1 MREGV
6 IAPVVTA
13 PFSVFHV
20 KQSETDAPQTETPS
34 LMTHVIAITNQK
46 GGVGKTTTTV
56 NLAACLAAANRR
68 TLLVDMDPQGNAT
81 SGLDI
86 SKTGLKGSIY
96 EVLINAVEPHEVIVQ
111 APCHPTLHVL
121 PATMNLVGA
130 ELELI
135 DLPDRANR
143 LALALNA
150 LASDYD
156 YILIDSPP
164 SLGLLTLNVL
174 VYAQHIL
181 VPVQAEYYAL
191 EGLSALTQTI
201 ERVRNAHNPNLSL
214 LGLALTMFD
223 SRTNLNQQVMEE
235 VQRVFGDKVFKSV
248 IHRSVKLSEASSFGK
263 PVIYY
268 DLRSRGATNYME
280 LCQEVVNRC
289 ESPAPVAEPPAPA
302 SEAP

>member
-1 MREGV
+1 
-6 IAPVVTA
+6 
-13 PFSVFHV
+13 
-20 KQSETDAPQTETPS
+20 
-34 LMTHVIAITNQK
+34 MTHVIAITNQK
-46 GGVGKTTTTV
+46 GGVGKTTTSV

-86 SKTGLKGSIY
+86 SKTEIKGSIY
-96 EVLINAVEPHEVIVQ
+96 EVLISAVEPHEVIVQ
-111 APCHPTLHVL
+111 APCHPKLHVL
-121 PATMNLVGA
+121 PSTMNLVGA

-150 LASDYD
+150 VMPDYD
-156 YILIDSPP
+156 YVIIDSPP

-174 VYAQHIL
+174 VYAQHVL

-201 ERVRNAHNPNLSL
+201 ERVRNAHNPSLSI

-223 SRTNLNQQVMEE
+223 SRTNLNQQVQEE
-235 VQRVFGDKVFKSV
+235 IQRVFGPKVFNS
-248 IHRSVKLSEASSFGK
+248 IIYRSVKLSEASSFGK

-268 DLRSRGATNYME
+268 DLRSRGAQNYME
-280 LCQEVVNRC
+280 LCQEVVERC
-289 ESPAPVAEPPAPA
+289 EIPPVAPA
-302 SEAP
+302 SPVSAPEIPASAPEAP